1 MSNIIEIE
9 NLSLSYNKKDLV
21 LKKLNLTVNSPS
33 IFGFI
38 GVNGSGKSTTIKSML
53 GLIPYQSGSIKLF
66 GLPIKKNRTTIF
78 SKIGALIEN
87 PSLYGHLT
95 GYDNL
100 KIYCHYQKLPLSR
113 IAEIVTLIGL
123 ENGINKRCSTY
134 SLGMKQRL
142 GLGIALLNDPDLL
155 ILDEPTIGLDPQG
168 RIALRGLLKKLHQQ
182 GKTIFVS
189 SHLLSELEQIATE
202 VGILK
207 NGQIIFQGNQG
218 DLIARRTGEKVSI
231 EIEEANLAA
240 PLLLEQGYVIK
251 VIHSKQIEVTIKSKA
266 EIPKII
272 NFLCANNISIFRVQQ
287 QQTNLEDLFI
297 QSIN

>member
-123 ENGINKRCSTY
+123 ENGINKRCNTY